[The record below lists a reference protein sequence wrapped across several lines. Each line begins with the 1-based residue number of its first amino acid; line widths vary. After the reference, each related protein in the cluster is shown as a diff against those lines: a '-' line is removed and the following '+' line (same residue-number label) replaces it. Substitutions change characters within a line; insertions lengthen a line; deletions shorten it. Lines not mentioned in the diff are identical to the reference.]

1 VDLATIV
8 GSILAWSFILIAI
21 LIGGSSVMMYFDP
34 PSVMVVLGGTVAVIL
49 VAFPMTVV
57 KKLPAIIM
65 KSIFAKPTEPQELIT
80 KLVEFA
86 EVARRDG
93 ILSLEAAASEVDDP
107 FIKRGIQMAVD
118 GTDPELIEVIMEAE
132 LDNQVMRHQQGKSLL
147 DGLGKYAPA
156 LGMIGTLLG
165 LIAMLAN
172 MDDPSSIGAGMSVA
186 LITTLYGALIA
197 NLIFLPMAD
206 KLALRSSE
214 EILAKTIVI
223 QGVMAIQSGDNPRIV
238 EQKLLT
244 FIPPASR
251 VTEEEKAAA

>member
-1 VDLATIV
+1 
-8 GSILAWSFILIAI
+8 
-21 LIGGSSVMMYFDP
+21 MMYFDP

-49 VAFPMTVV
+49 VAFPLPVV
-57 KKLPAIIM
+57 MKLPAICM
-65 KSIFAKPTEPQELIT
+65 KSIFAKPIDSQELIT

-132 LDNQVMRHQQGKSLL
+132 IENQVMRHQQGKSLL

-214 EILAKTIVI
+214 EIVAKTIVI

-238 EQKLLT
+238 EQKLMT

>member
-1 VDLATIV
+1 MDLATVV

-21 LIGGSSVMMYFDP
+21 LIGGSSIMMYFDP

-49 VAFPMTVV
+49 VAFPMSVV
-57 KKLPAIIM
+57 KKLPAICM
-65 KSIFAKPTEPQELIT
+65 KSIFAKPIEPQTLIT

-86 EVARRDG
+86 EIARRDG
-93 ILSLEAAASEVDDP
+93 ILSLESAASDVDDP

-206 KLALRSSE
+206 KLALRSTE

-238 EQKLLT
+238 EQKLQT
-244 FIPPASR
+244 FIPPSGR
-251 VTEEEKAAA
+251 SEEEDKAAA